1 MIRHLRG
8 LSCLALLLTFAFL
21 ASAYAQE
28 AALSDEQVK
37 ERLGYIENALR
48 AGQPR
53 AGTWWYGWIATYSA
67 GAVGMGILAA
77 TNWKQETIITFA
89 PAPEPDRE
97 FAQDMLVGSA
107 TFALGVVGLL
117 IDPFTPAYAPKKLG
131 TLPQST
137 AEEQRAKL
145 QRAEELLRQCARRE
159 KDGRGWKTHMLNL
172 GANAAAGVVTAAAF
186 KRPWTDGL
194 INFVTGE
201 AVSLLNIF
209 TQPMRATRDLKDYE
223 AKYLG
228 KGGASATAAAERKW
242 TLSIWPGGLSFRY
255 EF

>member
-8 LSCLALLLTFAFL
+8 LSCLALLLALAFL

-28 AALSDEQVK
+28 AALSDGQVK

-53 AGTWWYGWIATYSA
+53 AGTWWYGWLATYSA
-67 GAVGMGILAA
+67 GAVAGGILAGSHWHDTKLEGA
-77 TNWKQETIITFA
+77 ETV
-89 PAPEPDRE
+89 PDRE
-97 FAQDMLVGSA
+97 FAQDMLVGSG

-117 IDPFTPAYAPKKLG
+117 IDPFTPAYAPKKLR
-131 TLPQST
+131 TLPEAT
-137 AEEQRAKL
+137 PEDRLARLKKAEEI
-145 QRAEELLRQCARRE
+145 LRQCARRE
-159 KDGRGWKTHMLNL
+159 ASGRSLTTHMLNI
-172 GANAAAGVVTAAAF
+172 GANAAAGIVTAAAF
-186 KRPWTDGL
+186 SRPWTDGL

-228 KGGASATAAAERKW
+228 KGGASAPVAAERRW
-242 TLSIWPGGLSFRY
+242 TLSVWPGGLTFRL